1 MKSPLKYVMLALAVM
16 VLAGG
21 VVWLR
26 GGGDDPPAS
35 IGGPFTLVDKAGHD
49 VTDGAFR
56 GKYMLVYFGY
66 TTCPDVCPTTLA
78 DVAAALDSLG
88 AKAAAVQ
95 PVFITVDPARDTPSV
110 VGEYV
115 ANFGDRWVGL
125 TGSAAQIAAVAKEYR
140 VYYAKHRTGDG
151 PLDYTMDHS
160 SILYL
165 VGPDG
170 RFIAP
175 VPADSAPPVMAG
187 DIARHLS

>member
-1 MKSPLKYVMLALAVM
+1 MKSQFKFVLLALAAIV
-16 VLAGG
+16 VAGG
-21 VVWLR
+21 FVWLR
-26 GGGDDPPAS
+26 GGDAQPS
-35 IGGPFTLVDKAGHD
+35 VGGPFTLVDKAGHD
-49 VTDGAFR
+49 VTDRAFR

-78 DVAAALDSLG
+78 DVAAALDTLG
-88 AKAAAVQ
+88 AKASAVQ
-95 PVFITVDPARDTPSV
+95 PVFITVDPARDTPAI

-125 TGSAAQIAAVAKEYR
+125 TGSAEQIATVAKEYR

-170 RFIAP
+170 RFVAP
-175 VPADSAPPVMAG
+175 VAADAPPAAMAG

>member
-1 MKSPLKYVMLALAVM
+1 MKSPFKFVMLALVAL

-21 VVWLR
+21 FVWLR
-26 GGGDDPPAS
+26 GGDDKPS
-35 IGGPFTLVDKAGHD
+35 VGGPFTLLDKAGHD
-49 VTDGAFR
+49 VTDRAFR

-88 AKAAAVQ
+88 AKAASVQ
-95 PVFITVDPARDTPSV
+95 PVFVTVDPERDTPPV

-125 TGSAAQIAAVAKEYR
+125 TGSAAQIATVAKEYR
-140 VYYAKHRTGDG
+140 VYYAKHPTGSG

-165 VGPDG
+165 MGPDG
-170 RFIAP
+170 RFLAP
-175 VPADSAPPVMAG
+175 IPADAPPPAMAS
-187 DIARHLS
+187 DIARHLT